1 MIFFFPVQNTNNKMN
16 PLTAL
21 SLSCCVLLTQRRI
34 HKYTNNH
41 HLIYTYVQIS
51 IGSLHS
57 MSLPCDATAGS
68 ADRGQ
73 KVISFST
80 VYRTRVGFIRSNGEK
95 KKFH

>member
-1 MIFFFPVQNTNNKMN
+1 MN